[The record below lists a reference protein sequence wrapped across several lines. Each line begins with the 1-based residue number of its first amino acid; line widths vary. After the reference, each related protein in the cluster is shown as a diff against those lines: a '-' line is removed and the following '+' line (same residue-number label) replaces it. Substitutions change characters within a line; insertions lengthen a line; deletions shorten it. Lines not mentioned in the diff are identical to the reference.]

1 MLYFAFCCTILFLV
15 AHREVSECEPQY
27 ATVYLTIFVPCR
39 RHPNAFE
46 AAAGVSSV
54 VRNSSVPVTIGEVL
68 YRDLSTG
75 LDYDISTAWV
85 AGTCATILYTTNA
98 EYLASACRQLGLTY
112 SSSNSIC
119 AGNEYACSREA
130 VRI

>member
-1 MLYFAFCCTILFLV
+1 MRTTI
-15 AHREVSECEPQY
+15 R
-27 ATVYLTIFVPCR
+27 TVYLTIIVSGR

-46 AAAGVSSV
+46 AAAGVSSI

-75 LDYDISTAWV
+75 LDYDISTAWLE
-85 AGTCATILYTTNA
+85 GTCATILYTTNA

-112 SSSNSIC
+112 SSSNTVC
-119 AGNEYACSREA
+119 AGKEYANSKKP
-130 VRI
+130 VRF